1 MTSNR
6 KFLALLLGASMLAP
20 LPSAALAPQDYKQEA
35 IANIDS
41 HTKMIQVM
49 VDTVFSY
56 GEPGFQEFR
65 TGAYLTDILAKNGF
79 KITKGVAGIPT
90 AWTATW
96 GEGGPLIA
104 LGSDEDDLRGVSQI
118 PGDPKV
124 EPMVPGAPGHGEGH
138 NSGMPLQIAAALAIK
153 AVMEKHHIQG
163 RLMLW
168 PGIAEELLGTKA
180 FYVRDG
186 LFKDVD
192 ACIFAHVSNDFSTSY
207 GASSTTDGMV
217 SVEYTFHGKTA
228 HGAGDPWDGRSAL
241 DAVEIMDVAMN
252 FRREHLP
259 LSQRTHY
266 VISNGGGQPNI
277 VPGVASVWYYF
288 RDVTF
293 DSVKTLYDIG
303 NKTADAAAMA
313 TDTTVEHKLLGTA
326 APNYGNKPMA
336 ELAMANIQA
345 VGMPKWTADDQ
356 AFAKLVQETQK
367 RKVEPLRD
375 KVSPLKP
382 EADDRTPTGGGSD
395 DIGDIMWTVPTIT
408 VRYPANIPNMIG
420 HNVTSAMAM
429 ATPIA
434 HKGTVAGAK
443 AMAMTVLDL
452 MMTPEEITKAKN
464 YFNTDQQKYDH
475 YKPFL
480 SATDVPAIHVNDD
493 YMRTFRP
500 LMEPYYYDSR
510 NTTPIST
517 SSASNIPIRPPTAS
531 ASRPNLPARTSLAA
545 DDQSAALRA
554 SVPASVSLS
563 MVQQVW
569 ISAWACGLGRM
580 LSARSRNFASS
591 AASLKGFSGLPI
603 ASWMCRFNLRP
614 SLSVTVK
621 SHCAVSTALSVWTL
635 TFPRKAMTPGSRT
648 MASWNCRSPAAP

>member
-35 IANIDS
+35 IANVDS

-124 EPMVPGAPGHGEGH
+124 EPIVEGAPGHGEGH

-228 HGAGDPWDGRSAL
+228 HAAGDPWDGHSAL

-259 LSQRTHY
+259 LSMRTHY

-288 RDVTF
+288 RDLTF

-382 EADDRTPTGGGSD
+382 ESDDRTPTGGGSD

-464 YFNTDQQKYDH
+464 FFNTDQQKYDH

-480 SATDVPAIHVNDD
+480 SASDVPAIHVNDD
-493 YMRTFRP
+493 YMRTYRP
-500 LMEPYYYDSR
+500 LMEPYYYDSKKYDTYLDQLGIKYP
-510 NTTPIST
+510 N
-517 SSASNIPIRPPTAS
+517 PPTNGIRKPPKS
-531 ASRPNLPARTSLAA
+531 TGK
-545 DDQSAALRA
+545 D
-554 SVPASVSLS
+554 
-563 MVQQVW
+563 
-569 ISAWACGLGRM
+569 
-580 LSARSRNFASS
+580 
-591 AASLKGFSGLPI
+591 
-603 ASWMCRFNLRP
+603 
-614 SLSVTVK
+614 VT
-621 SHCAVSTALSVWTL
+621 
-635 TFPRKAMTPGSRT
+635 GG
-648 MASWNCRSPAAP
+648 

>member
-1 MTSNR
+1 M
-6 KFLALLLGASMLAP
+6 
-20 LPSAALAPQDYKQEA
+20 AALAPQDYKQEA
-35 IANIDS
+35 IADIDS
-41 HTKMIQVM
+41 HAKLIQVM

-65 TGAYLTDILAKNGF
+65 TSAYLADILAKNGF

-96 GEGGPLIA
+96 GEAGPLIA

-118 PGDPKV
+118 PGDPKI
-124 EPMVPGAPGHGEGH
+124 EPMVAGAPGHGEGH

-153 AVMEKHHIQG
+153 AVMEKHHIKG

-168 PGIAEELLGTKA
+168 PGIAEELLGSKA

-186 LFKDVD
+186 LFKGVD
-192 ACIFAHVSNDFSTSY
+192 ACIFAHVASDFSTAY
-207 GASSTTDGMV
+207 GPSSNGMV
-217 SVEYTFHGKTA
+217 SIEYTFHGRTA
-228 HGAGDPWDGRSAL
+228 HAAGDPWDGRSAL

-288 RDVTF
+288 RDYTF
-293 DSVKTLYDIG
+293 DRVKELYDIG

-336 ELAMANIQA
+336 ELAQANIEA

-356 AFAKLVQETQK
+356 AFAKLVQETQHF
-367 RKVEPLRD
+367 KVEPLKD
-375 KVSPLKP
+375 KVTPLRP
-382 EADDRTPTGGGSD
+382 EREDRVQTGGGSD
-395 DIGDIMWTVPTIT
+395 DIGDIMWTLPTIT
-408 VRYPANIPNMIG
+408 IRYPSNVPNTIA
-420 HNVTSAMAM
+420 HNVTAAMAM

-434 HKGTVAGAK
+434 HKGALAGAK
-443 AMAMTVLDL
+443 AVALTVLDL
-452 MMTPEEITKAKN
+452 MTTPEDLTKAKA
-464 YFNTDQQKYDH
+464 YFDTDQQKYDH

-493 YMRTFRP
+493 YMRTYRP
-500 LMEPYYYDSR
+500 LMEPYYYDSKKYD
-510 NTTPIST
+510 TYLDQLGIKYPT
-517 SSASNIPIRPPTAS
+517 PPTAPIRKITPPKS
-531 ASRPNLPARTSLAA
+531 AGEAT
-545 DDQSAALRA
+545 
-554 SVPASVSLS
+554 
-563 MVQQVW
+563 
-569 ISAWACGLGRM
+569 GG
-580 LSARSRNFASS
+580 
-591 AASLKGFSGLPI
+591 G
-603 ASWMCRFNLRP
+603 
-614 SLSVTVK
+614 
-621 SHCAVSTALSVWTL
+621 
-635 TFPRKAMTPGSRT
+635 
-648 MASWNCRSPAAP
+648 